1 MSIINK
7 IIPQNKTQVSDINKL
22 NMQELEFLLIILKQ
36 SSLVGDQV
44 EMFYNMVVKLQNQY
58 LEQQEK

>member
-7 IIPQNKTQVSDINKL
+7 IIPKTQVSDINKL
-22 NMQELEFLLIILKQ
+22 NMQELEFLLNVLKQ
-36 SSLVGDQV
+36 SSIVGDQV